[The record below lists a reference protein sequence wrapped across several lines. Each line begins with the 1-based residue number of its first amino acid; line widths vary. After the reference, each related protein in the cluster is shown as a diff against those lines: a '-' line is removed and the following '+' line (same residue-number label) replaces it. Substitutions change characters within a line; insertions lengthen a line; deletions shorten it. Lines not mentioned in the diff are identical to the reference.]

1 MLPIGTQLGHYR
13 ILNLIKRGGMGEVYR
28 AEDTRLPRQVA
39 IKVVQ
44 SEPTLY
50 PNVTASQE
58 AGRLFQREMMAIATL
73 DHPHILPLIDF
84 GEQRSDDSQITYM
97 VTPLRSEG
105 SLSDWLRRR
114 DQADPL
120 SAEEVG
126 SLLRQAASALSYA
139 HSRGFVHQ
147 DVKPSNFLIREREE
161 QPQCPDVLLADFG
174 AVKITGISQ
183 SSTNVRGTLEYMAP
197 EQLNGHA
204 VAASDQ
210 YALAIMV
217 YELLTGEVPFRGM
230 ATRVI
235 FQHAQEPPQPPST
248 VNPRVPRQLD
258 PVILRALAKDPE
270 ERFPST
276 TAFSNAF
283 DLALQRK
290 EVDDHSEEKTPVPGP
305 DDLHDKKTIP
315 PLDAEYFWQ
324 QEEAALLL
332 YPGHHNREPRHATRL
347 SSIGRALVATLVV
360 LLVLAGGIG
369 VAFGAFNN
377 KSTSNGSQA
386 STGDRSVISPATIQ
400 VQSQIDVTATATA
413 LARASATALAQAS
426 ANATATAQVQANTN
440 ATATALAQASANAT
454 ATVLAVVPTP
464 TRPPPPSI
472 VNIEGTYDGTI
483 HNPADHISAHMTLV
497 IQQDKKTIEGDLT
510 IDPPLG
516 NGDDPIS
523 GSTGTDSAGRT
534 YVQFTSQFTARPNA
548 AGYTLDFQGY
558 LHADG
563 SLSGSYNIE
572 QTGESGT
579 WVVSK

>member
-50 PNVTASQE
+50 PNFTASQE
-58 AGRLFQREMMAIATL
+58 ATRLFQREMTAIATL
-73 DHPHILPLIDF
+73 DHPNILPLIDF
-84 GEQRSDDSQITYM
+84 GEHSSDDTRLTYM

-114 DQADPL
+114 GNADPL
-120 SAEEVG
+120 SAHEVG
-126 SLLRQAASALSYA
+126 PLIRQAASALSYA
-139 HSRGFVHQ
+139 HSQGFVHQ
-147 DVKPSNFLIREREE
+147 DVKPSNFLIRERDE
-161 QPQCPDVLLADFG
+161 QPQSPDLLLADFG
-174 AVKITGISQ
+174 AVKISGISK
-183 SSTNVRGTLEYMAP
+183 SSTHVRGTLEYMAP

-204 VAASDQ
+204 VPASDQ
-210 YALAIMV
+210 YALAIMA
-217 YELLTGEVPFRGM
+217 YELLTGDVPFRGVP
-230 ATRVI
+230 TRVI
-235 FQHAQEPPQPPST
+235 FQHTVETPRPPST
-248 VNPRVPRQLD
+248 VNPRVPKQLD
-258 PVILRALAKDPE
+258 RVILRALAKDPDN
-270 ERFPST
+270 RFPST

-283 DLALQRK
+283 DLALQGK
-290 EVDDHSEEKTPVPGP
+290 ETDDGPEEKMPVPGP
-305 DDLHDKKTIP
+305 DDLHHKKTVP
-315 PLDAEYFWQ
+315 ALDAEYFWQ
-324 QEEAALLL
+324 QEEATLLL
-332 YPGHHNREPRHATRL
+332 YPGHHNREPRHTTRL
-347 SSIGRALVATLVV
+347 SSIRRALVATLLV
-360 LLVLAGGIG
+360 LLVLAGGIA

-377 KSTSNGSQA
+377 KSSSNKPQA
-386 STGDRSVISPATIQ
+386 STGNRSVISPATIQ
-400 VQSQIDVTATATA
+400 VQSQIDVTAT
-413 LARASATALAQAS
+413 ATALAQAS

-440 ATATALAQASANAT
+440 ATATALAQANANAT
-454 ATVLAVVPTP
+454 ALAVVPTP

-483 HNPADHISAHMTLV
+483 HNPANHISAHMTLV
-497 IQQDKKTIEGDLT
+497 IQQDKKNIQGDLT

-534 YVQFTSQFTARPNA
+534 YVQFTSQFTARPNG

-579 WVVSK
+579 WAASK